1 MFPCV
6 LDPQRLGIDRDDLA
20 ARLLEHGIET
30 RPMFVPLHTLPPYR
44 HLARRTPPMP
54 VTDRLGERGIM
65 LPTFTTLTDAQVD
78 RVCATIQSVAAAR
91 RPGPIRHAA

>member
-1 MFPCV
+1 
-6 LDPQRLGIDRDDLA
+6 
-20 ARLLEHGIET
+20 
-30 RPMFVPLHTLPPYR
+30 
-44 HLARRTPPMP
+44 
-54 VTDRLGERGIM
+54 M